1 MIQRSCFNDFCTDAV
16 VVFLNEQ
23 ILASFSLF
31 TIDLFKQ
38 TNNRFYSYLMRK
50 YPFLYSVG
58 IQTQNLLNKSLFP
71 NQPDTFYSV
80 GIEHSPVS
88 LYSWSHVLQV

>member
-1 MIQRSCFNDFCTDAV
+1 
-16 VVFLNEQ
+16 
-23 ILASFSLF
+23 
-31 TIDLFKQ
+31 
-38 TNNRFYSYLMRK
+38 MRK

>member
-1 MIQRSCFNDFCTDAV
+1 
-16 VVFLNEQ
+16 
-23 ILASFSLF
+23 
-31 TIDLFKQ
+31 
-38 TNNRFYSYLMRK
+38 MRK

-71 NQPDTFYSV
+71 NQPNTFYIV

-88 LYSWSHVLQV
+88 LYSWSHVLRV